1 MQNTDNMKELFT
13 TYVGEFLTM
22 LTAVFGG
29 WFYKKKKESVT
40 NHNSSIDH
48 GARAV
53 NIYKEALEDLGICYE
68 KKYKNIITL
77 YESSEQL
84 LRNEIM
90 ELKNKIK
97 ILRKENISLKRRI
110 EDLKKQL

>member
-13 TYVGEFLTM
+13 TYVGEFLTV
-22 LTAVFGG
+22 LTAGFGG
-29 WFYKKKKESVT
+29 WFYNRKKDSNN
-40 NHNSSIDH
+40 NHNAAIDH

-77 YESSEQL
+77 YESREQL

-110 EDLKKQL
+110 EDLKKQQ